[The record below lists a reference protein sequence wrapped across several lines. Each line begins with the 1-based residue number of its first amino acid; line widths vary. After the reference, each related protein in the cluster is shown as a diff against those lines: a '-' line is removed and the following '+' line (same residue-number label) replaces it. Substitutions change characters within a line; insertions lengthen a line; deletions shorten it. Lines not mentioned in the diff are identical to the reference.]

1 MHPQFSG
8 RPSRIALLRE
18 MIAFIRGFGGV
29 WFATCSEIAEAWAAS
44 QDKA

>member
-18 MIAFIRGFGGV
+18 MIAFMRGFEGV
-29 WFATCSEIAEAWAAS
+29 WFATCAEVAEAWAATQS
-44 QDKA
+44 